1 MNFTMS
7 KVMDGRKP
15 PEPQYIACELC
26 NGENPLNIAMIS
38 GITNDRVD
46 SAREIII
53 NNVPEEHK
61 EKFINQIKTI
71 DDMGPQITIPQQLVI
86 MFGLNNEVVTNLMK
100 LTMALE
106 ELTDLTKNNMY
117 NNMRSH
123 YYGIDLDNDVSKSVE
138 NELQNTE
145 TDVCADNEITDQD
158 ESCVEVVAEI

>member
-7 KVMDGRKP
+7 KVMDGGKP

-26 NGENPLNIAMIS
+26 NGENPLNLAMIS

-53 NNVPEEHK
+53 NNVPQEHK
-61 EKFINQIKTI
+61 VHFMNEIKTI

-100 LTMALE
+100 LDMALV
-106 ELTDLTKNNMY
+106 ELTDLTKNEMY

-123 YYGIDLDNDVSKSVE
+123 YYGIDFDHDVSKNVE

-145 TDVCADNEITDQD
+145 TDVCADNEITDQH
-158 ESCVEVVAEI
+158 ESCVEVIADI